1 MSREKRRFPFTG
13 GSSLLVIFTVLCL
26 TVFAL
31 LAFSTVA
38 ADKRLA
44 DASAEAVRQ
53 YYEAD
58 ASAEAILGQL
68 RAGIIPEGVS
78 KDGDVYAYCCPMS
91 DTQALRVVVYV
102 RGTEYEIKQWK
113 VVATTEWSPKEYIEV
128 WTPER
133 EQ

>member
-1 MSREKRRFPFTG
+1 MSKGKRRLPFTG
-13 GSSLLVIFTVLCL
+13 GSSLLVIFAVLCL

-31 LAFSTVA
+31 LAFRTVT

-58 ASAEAILGQL
+58 TSAEAILGQL
-68 RAGIIPEGVS
+68 RTGIVPDGVS
-78 KDGDVYAYCCPMS
+78 KDGDAYAYLCPMS
-91 DTQALRVVVYV
+91 DTQALSVVVFV
-102 RGTEYEIKQWK
+102 TGTEYEIKQWK
-113 VVATTEWSPKEYIEV
+113 VVTTTEWSPKEYIEV